1 MQKIIDY
8 GHQGDIN
15 FRKVNA
21 VPKGAKDI
29 TKTFLDPSRGGLT
42 IALGEHTNHAHTI
55 LIDTPKKATTAS
67 EAVEMVYEEARSS
80 IRNKAEVKIMEQDG
94 RRYIV
99 VNGAPVKLLH
109 GTFIAPGKIKEQET
123 DKHAGILLP
132 PGIYEQG
139 FEVGYDPFL
148 RMKKQVID

>member
-8 GHQGDIN
+8 GHQGDLN
-15 FRKVNA
+15 FRKVDS
-21 VPKGAKDI
+21 VPEGAKDI
-29 TKTFLDPSRGGLT
+29 TKTFKDPARGGLT

-55 LIDTPKKATTAS
+55 LKD
-67 EAVEMVYEEARSS
+67 
-80 IRNKAEVKIMEQDG
+80 KAEVKIMEQNG

-99 VNGAPVKLLH
+99 VNGSPVKLMH
-109 GTFIAPGKIKEQET
+109 GTFIAPGKIKEKEQ

-139 FEVGYDPFL
+139 FEIGYDPFL